1 MKFIHI
7 ADVHLGAEPLCGRYT
22 DIRKKEIWDSF
33 ENIIKVCNKEEADVL
48 FIAGD
53 LFHRQPLLRE
63 LKEVD
68 YLFSTLEK
76 TKVFLIAGNHDYIKK
91 DSYYRT
97 FKLSDNVYT
106 LFGEQVEYIVD
117 NELSLAVYG
126 ASYYKKEIKEEIYN
140 INAGNHAQYEV
151 LLAHGGDAKHIPVN
165 FNRLSVAGFDYVAL
179 GHIHLPGAPVKNKII
194 YSGALEPVDVNDVG
208 PHGYVTGTIDDT
220 GVHTKFVPSAKRKYI
235 HLEIEI
241 NQDMTFGEIKDTV
254 KTSIEERGTEN
265 LYKIKLTGLRNPET
279 EIDTYYM
286 DSYENIVDIEDR
298 TCIAFDYEK
307 IYYKNKD
314 NIIGKYI
321 ESFNGAEPGT
331 VEYMAMEEGVKALLN
346 DQRK

>member
-22 DIRKKEIWDSF
+22 SIRKKEIWDSF
-33 ENIIKVCNKEEADVL
+33 ENIINICNEEKVDTL

-68 YLFSTLEK
+68 YIFSKLEK

-97 FKLSDNVYT
+97 FKWSDNVYT

-117 NELSLAVYG
+117 DELSLAVYG
-126 ASYYKKEIKEEIYN
+126 ASYYKKEIKDELYN
-140 INAGNHAQYEV
+140 INAGNNAKYEV

-165 FNRLSVAGFDYVAL
+165 FQRLSSAGFDYVAF

-194 YSGALEPVDVNDVG
+194 YSGALEPMDINDVG
-208 PHGYVTGTIDDT
+208 PHGYVIGTMDET
-220 GVHTKFVPSAKRKYI
+220 GVSTKFVPIAKRKYI
-235 HLEIEI
+235 HLSVEVKSS
-241 NQDMTFGEIKDTV
+241 MTFGEIKDV
-254 KTSIEERGTEN
+254 VRKSIEERGVEN
-265 LYKIKLTGLRNPET
+265 MYKIKLTGMRHPET
-279 EIDTYYM
+279 EIDTYYLNP
-286 DSYENIVDIEDR
+286 YENIVEIEDD
-298 TCIAFDYEK
+298 TNIAFDYEK
-307 IYYKNKD
+307 IYYMNKD

-321 ESFNGAEPGT
+321 ESFKGVTPGNI
-331 VEYMAMEEGVKALLN
+331 EYMAMEEGVKALLI